1 MRVKIAETIRQFFKI
16 LYYVLIRESKDRHE
30 EELMNSSLEEK
41 KQ

>member
-1 MRVKIAETIRQFFKI
+1 MKIAESIKNFFKV
-16 LYYVLIRESKDRHE
+16 LYYGLLREAKERHE

>member
-1 MRVKIAETIRQFFKI
+1 MKIAETIRQFFKI
-16 LYYVLIRESKDRHE
+16 LYYVLIREAKERHE